1 MMVGIASRWVPWE
14 EGRFEAMQ
22 YFDKIDEVKLTWAD
36 VLFDDEK
43 EVVITKK
50 EAKRRRFGAP

>member
-1 MMVGIASRWVPWE
+1 
-14 EGRFEAMQ
+14 MQ
-22 YFDKIDEVKLTWAD
+22 YFDKIDKVKLTWAG

-50 EAKRRRFGAP
+50 EASVGDLEHHDVRVKLGEIF